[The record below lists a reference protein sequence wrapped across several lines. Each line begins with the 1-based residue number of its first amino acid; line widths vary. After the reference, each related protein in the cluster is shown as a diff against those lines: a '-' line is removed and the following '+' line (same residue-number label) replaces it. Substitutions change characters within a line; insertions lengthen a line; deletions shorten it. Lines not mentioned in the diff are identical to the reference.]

1 MYNQLPPQISHAFS
15 DGTAMNISDLNKMDR
30 AEIVRFY
37 ITLLSQIKTPA
48 ILKGLPYPVAA
59 RNSEKPAVFE
69 KVLAD
74 VPALGAIHQELNALI
89 VASGKHAWER
99 ISLKFNTQG
108 RPQQ

>member
-1 MYNQLPPQISHAFS
+1 
-15 DGTAMNISDLNKMDR
+15 MDR